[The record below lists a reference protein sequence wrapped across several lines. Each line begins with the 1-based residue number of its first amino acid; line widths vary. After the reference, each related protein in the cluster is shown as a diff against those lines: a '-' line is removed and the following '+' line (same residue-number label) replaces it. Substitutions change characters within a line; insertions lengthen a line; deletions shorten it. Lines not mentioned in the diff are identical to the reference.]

1 MTRPTVLLLVLAKAP
16 VAGQVKTRLCPP
28 ADPTLAAR
36 IAAAALL
43 DTLDAVR
50 AVPGGRP
57 VLALSG
63 DLSSGAEC
71 AAEITDAVRD
81 IAVIPQRG
89 TSLGERIA
97 AAHADA
103 AAHAPGSPVLQLGMD
118 TPQVTADLLDR
129 CHQMLITPGTDAV
142 LGPADDGG
150 WWLLGLRD
158 PRHALCVR
166 AVLTSRAD
174 TGTRTAR
181 ALREHGLHVD
191 LAPGLVDVDTAA
203 DAHHVAAVARGSRF
217 ARAVAEL
224 SQIR

>member
-1 MTRPTVLLLVLAKAP
+1 MIHPTVLLLVLAKAP
-16 VAGQVKTRLCPP
+16 IAGQVKTRLCPP

-63 DLSSGAEC
+63 ALASAEC

-81 IAVIPQRG
+81 IPVITQRG
-89 TSLGERIA
+89 TSLGERIV

-118 TPQVTADLLDR
+118 TPQVTADLLHR
-129 CHQMLITPGTDAV
+129 CHQMLTTPGTDAL
-142 LGPADDGG
+142 LGPTDDGG

-158 PRHALCVR
+158 PHNACCVQT
-166 AVLTSRAD
+166 VPTSRAD

-181 ALREHGLHVD
+181 ALREYGLRLD
-191 LAPGLVDVDTAA
+191 LAPALSDVDTAA
-203 DAHHVAAVARGSRF
+203 DAHRVAARASSTRF
-217 ARAVAEL
+217 AAAVAEL
-224 SQIR
+224 ARIR